1 MSKGQAITAR
11 LIKVDANGKTT
22 WDEIGDVKATADKTK
37 TVDLKW
43 TNAVENTVDIT
54 INAAADLKTG
64 ETLYA
69 VGDWGQGKGKTWT
82 RAGGVKLARYGNAYT
97 GTTKVGKGN
106 AITFRLIKVDAN
118 GKTTWDS
125 AKDRKSKADKTKAIG
140 VSWTY
145 DKVNE
150 DGTIPDDSAI
160 SISGKGVADG
170 KLSIQKG
177 NLEIGRASCRERVYL
192 CV

>member
-1 MSKGQAITAR
+1 M
-11 LIKVDANGKTT
+11 
-22 WDEIGDVKATADKTK
+22 
-37 TVDLKW
+37 DLKW

-82 RAGGVKLARYGNAYT
+82 RAGGVKLAKNGNAYT

-118 GKTTWDS
+118 GKTHGTRPRTASPRPTRPRRS
-125 AKDRKSKADKTKAIG
+125 ASPGPPAR
-140 VSWTY
+140 
-145 DKVNE
+145 
-150 DGTIPDDSAI
+150 
-160 SISGKGVADG
+160 
-170 KLSIQKG
+170 
-177 NLEIGRASCRERVYL
+177 
-192 CV
+192 